1 MTYWTDT
8 QEFSKYEEAFGSK
21 FAAINYVSLVARRR
35 RASVDNCISESQ
47 ALAWVV
53 TGIEP
58 ADIAIYRES
67 KKLEKE
73 RINMYIEDRL
83 CYIEDVAVKDAVRIT
98 IQESSEKRHLIYNYN
113 NILDE
118 CVKARVRI
126 ISNMVWDELRQ
137 LYVENH
143 I

>member
-8 QEFSKYEEAFGSK
+8 QEFRKYEEAFGSK

-53 TGIEP
+53 TGVEP
-58 ADIAIYRES
+58 KDIQLYREA
-67 KKLEKE
+67 KKLAKQ
-73 RINMYIEDRL
+73 RADMYIEDRL

-98 IQESSEKRHLIYNYN
+98 IQESREKRHLIYNYN
-113 NILDE
+113 NILDD
-118 CVKARVRI
+118 CTKARVRI